1 MKGTDA
7 RIALG
12 CVLSAMAATAA
23 AGDWPQVPLP
33 QGSSVGAVAGHMV
46 YNGLDM
52 RPQTFRS
59 RAAPQDLLAFY
70 ERAWGP
76 RRVVNTL
83 ADGSQIVGHREGDY
97 YITVQLRAAG
107 RGSEG
112 TIGVVDLA
120 SAPDAPPELG
130 KGLPRPQGTHVFNDI
145 AYPDDPVP
153 ARTVAMRNT
162 LSVRQNAQ
170 WFQERLQG
178 EGWKP
183 ADANRCRDDGCVQRY
198 ERGDSKLTLVLSGAG
213 GQSQIV
219 LNELQP

>member
-1 MKGTDA
+1 MA
-7 RIALG
+7 WALLALAAP
-12 CVLSAMAATAA
+12 VMAG
-23 AGDWPQVPLP
+23 GDWPQVPVPDGTTVATL
-33 QGSSVGAVAGHMV
+33 SSRMV

-59 RAAPQDLLAFY
+59 CASPQDLLAFY
-70 ERAWGP
+70 EHAWGP

-83 ADGSQIVGHREGDY
+83 ADGSQVVGHREGDY

-107 RGSEG
+107 AGSEG

-120 SAPDAPPELG
+120 TAPDAPPELG
-130 KGLPRPQGTHVFNDI
+130 EGLPRPQGTHVFNDI

-183 ADANRCRDDGCVQRY
+183 ADPNRCQDDGCVQRY